1 MRQAGNAAYCGAM
14 STPDTQITVPFITL
28 PNWVSAAA
36 HCGFNVRPVFDELG
50 IRTDLERLDE
60 ATISLPHLG
69 ELMERCVARARQH
82 HFPFVL
88 GETFAFDYLPDIA
101 TFLATSPTLREAV
114 RVLDWVRM
122 LINPMVDLRLEE
134 AGAQAR
140 LVQYGI
146 DTRAGGQTSIYF
158 VESTFAAVVKFG
170 LGLSPELASVSHMAL
185 SYPQPVHAARYR
197 EHLHLPIRFDQA
209 HDALC
214 FPSSYLDR
222 PLDGGFPDLHGQA
235 ERRVDERLARQTA
248 GTRSAVLL
256 EQAFVREPRLL
267 GRGLERMADHLGLHP
282 RTLQRRLQAEGA
294 VFADIQDSV
303 RQRRA
308 LADLHN
314 PGLDMETISERLG
327 FSDRRSFTRAFK
339 RWMGMTPGQYRKTK
353 L

>member
-1 MRQAGNAAYCGAM
+1 M
-14 STPDTQITVPFITL
+14 SAPDTQITVPFITL

-60 ATISLPHLG
+60 ATISLPLMG
-69 ELMERCVARARQH
+69 ELMQHCVARARQH

-134 AGAQAR
+134 SDGQAC
-140 LVQYGI
+140 LAQYGI
-146 DTRAGGQTSIYF
+146 DTRVGGLTAMYF

-170 LGLSPELASVSHMAL
+170 LSLSPELAGVSQMAL
-185 SYPQPVHAARYR
+185 SYPQPQHVERYR
-197 EHLHLPIRFDQA
+197 AHLQLPVHFDQPQ
-209 HDALC
+209 DALC
-214 FPSSYLDR
+214 FPASYLDR

-235 ERRVDERLARQTA
+235 ERRVDERLARQSA
-248 GTRSAVLL
+248 GIRSAAIL
-256 EQAFVREPRLL
+256 EQAFLREPRLL

-282 RTLQRRLQAEGA
+282 RTLQRRLQAEGE
-294 VFADIQDSV
+294 VFAEIQDKV

-308 LADLHN
+308 VADLQN
-314 PGLDMETISERLG
+314 PSLDMETISERLG

-339 RWMGMTPGQYRKTK
+339 RWMGITPAQYRKTHG
-353 L
+353 

>member
-1 MRQAGNAAYCGAM
+1 M
-14 STPDTQITVPFITL
+14 STPDSRIEVPFITL

-50 IRTDLERLDE
+50 IKTDLARLDE
-60 ATISLPHLG
+60 ATISLGQLA
-69 ELMERCVARARQH
+69 ELMQRCVARARQQ

-101 TFLATSPTLREAV
+101 TYLATSPTLRESV

-134 AGAQAR
+134 NAGQAR

-146 DTRAGGQTSIYF
+146 DTQEGGAIAIHF
-158 VESTFAAVVKFG
+158 VESTFASVAKFATG
-170 LGLSPELASVSHMAL
+170 LAPDLAQVTHMEL
-185 SYPQPVHAARYR
+185 SYPEPPHVACYS
-197 EHLHLPIRFDQA
+197 EHLPIPVRFDQPR
-209 HDALC
+209 DALC
-214 FPSSYLDR
+214 FPARFLDI

-235 ERRVDERLARQTA
+235 EKRVDERLAQYSA
-248 GTRSAVLL
+248 GNSAAAL

-267 GRGLERMADHLGLHP
+267 GCGLERMADHLGLHP
-282 RTLQRRLQAEGA
+282 RTLQRRLRAENA
-294 VFADIQDSV
+294 VFAEIQDQV

-308 LADLHN
+308 LTDLAN
-314 PGLDMETISERLG
+314 PSLDMETISERLG

-339 RWMGMTPGQYRKTK
+339 RWQGMTPGQYRKT
-353 L
+353 LQTS